1 MTKRIRML
9 SQIKRK
15 KNLFLALTLT
25 VLFTGSILAFSIQA
39 AYSAE
44 DYNSSRS
51 NTQTSI
57 AQIDEVLDELK
68 AYAKI
73 SGDTN
78 MISYIEILSM
88 DLQQVKQGLVE
99 MNMFHSSLEAEL
111 QFLKQTLTSTA
122 SKPAVESTAS
132 ELQKLQSENESLR
145 SEKNSLAT
153 ELQQLK
159 QQLQSESESATKESA
174 GTTIRKGVGEIEI
187 EIKTEDATIGSSGEL
202 EKIGIAKAVD
212 MFLRVGSAFDKTV
225 SLENKVVIVI
235 DNSILGDEMSGK
247 FVEYLKVTLS
257 DARIAS
263 IVENE
268 RTGISGLGQ
277 DDLLTK
283 AAVAPEL
290 QPKDIKSKVPPW
302 VRNNA
307 GWYAEGLI
315 TEVEFVKGLEWMIN
329 NGVIEIQNQE
339 EIVKK

>member
-159 QQLQSESESATKESA
+159 QQLQSESESATKES
-174 GTTIRKGVGEIEI
+174 VGII
-187 EIKTEDATIGSSGEL
+187 ITP
-202 EKIGIAKAVD
+202 EKIGIAKGVD
-212 MFLRVGSAFDKTV
+212 MFFRLGSSFDKTV
-225 SLENKVVIVI
+225 PLNDKVVIVI
-235 DNSILGDEMSGK
+235 DESILGDEMSGK
-247 FVEYLKVTLS
+247 FIEYLKVTLS

-290 QPKDIKSKVPPW
+290 QPKDIKSIVPPW
-302 VRNNA
+302 VRYNA

>member
-1 MTKRIRML
+1 MML
-9 SQIKRK
+9 SQVKRK
-15 KNLFLALTLT
+15 RNLFLALTLT

-39 AYSAE
+39 VYSTA

-51 NTQTSI
+51 NTSTSI
-57 AQIDEVLDELK
+57 AQIEEVLVELK

-73 SGDTN
+73 SGDAN

-99 MNMFHSSLEAEL
+99 MDIFHSSLEAEL

-122 SKPAVESTAS
+122 SEPAVESTTS

-159 QQLQSESESATKESA
+159 QQLQSESESATKES
-174 GTTIRKGVGEIEI
+174 VGII
-187 EIKTEDATIGSSGEL
+187 ITP
-202 EKIGIAKAVD
+202 EKIGIAKGVD
-212 MFLRVGSAFDKTV
+212 MFFEVGSAFDKTV
-225 SLENKVVIVI
+225 PLNDKVVIVI
-235 DNSILGDEMSGK
+235 DESILGDEMSGK
-247 FVEYLKVTLS
+247 FIEYLKVTLS
-257 DARIAS
+257 DDRIAS

-268 RTGISGLGQ
+268 RTTSTKVSSQ
-277 DDLLTK
+277 DDLELTK
-283 AAVAPEL
+283 SAVAPGL
-290 QPKDIKSKVPPW
+290 QPEDIESKVPPW

-315 TEVEFVKGLEWMIN
+315 SEFEFVKGLEWMIN
-329 NGVIEIQNQE
+329 NGVIEIAINE
-339 EIVKK
+339 EGLG

>member
-159 QQLQSESESATKESA
+159 QQLQSESESATKES
-174 GTTIRKGVGEIEI
+174 VGII
-187 EIKTEDATIGSSGEL
+187 ITP
-202 EKIGIAKAVD
+202 EKIGIAKGVD
-212 MFLRVGSAFDKTV
+212 MFFRLGSSFDKTV
-225 SLENKVVIVI
+225 PLNDKVVIVI
-235 DNSILGDEMSGK
+235 DESILGDEMSGK
-247 FVEYLKVTLS
+247 FIEYLKVTLS

-329 NGVIEIQNQE
+329 NGVIEIQNLE

>member
-159 QQLQSESESATKESA
+159 QQLQSESESATKES
-174 GTTIRKGVGEIEI
+174 VGII
-187 EIKTEDATIGSSGEL
+187 ITP
-202 EKIGIAKAVD
+202 EKIGIAKGVD
-212 MFLRVGSAFDKTV
+212 MFFRLGSSFDKTV
-225 SLENKVVIVI
+225 PLNDKVVIVI
-235 DNSILGDEMSGK
+235 DESILGDEMSGK
-247 FVEYLKVTLS
+247 FIEYLKVTLS

-268 RTGISGLGQ
+268 RTGILGLAK
-277 DDLLTK
+277 DDFEQTK
-283 AAVAPEL
+283 TTVAPEL

-315 TEVEFVKGLEWMIN
+315 TEEDFVVGLKWMIN
-329 NGVIEIQNQE
+329 NGVIQIDSIGDSKMIDGKHRADQY
-339 EIVKK
+339 